1 VRIGVFGG
9 TFDPIHT
16 GHLVAAVNAK
26 FAARLDLCYFVV
38 ANVPWQKEGLRELT
52 PADIRYN
59 LVRRAIEGVEGF
71 EVSDIELRHGGHSY
85 TVETLVGLRDEHPGD
100 ELVLVVGADAALSL
114 PTWERSEDL
123 PSLAELLVVSR
134 PGFSPPDRVD
144 PWKQWSVVEIPSLDI
159 SSTDLRSRVRD
170 GRPLDFLLPRFAID
184 FIAETGLYQGV

>member
-26 FAARLDLCYFVV
+26 YAADLDLCYFVV
-38 ANVPWQKEGLRELT
+38 ANVPWQKEGMRELT
-52 PADIRYN
+52 PARIRYS
-59 LVRRAIEGVEGF
+59 LVERAIEGLEGF

-85 TVETLVGLRDEHPGD
+85 TVETLRGLREMHPED
-100 ELVLVVGADAALSL
+100 DLVLVVGADAAANL

-134 PGFSPPDRVD
+134 PGFSPPERVD
-144 PWKQWSVVEIPSLDI
+144 PWSCWSVVEIPSLDI
-159 SSTDLRSRVRD
+159 SSTDLRSRARD
-170 GRPLDFLLPRFAID
+170 GRPLDFLLPRFAIE
-184 FIAETGLYQGV
+184 FIAETGLYQNG